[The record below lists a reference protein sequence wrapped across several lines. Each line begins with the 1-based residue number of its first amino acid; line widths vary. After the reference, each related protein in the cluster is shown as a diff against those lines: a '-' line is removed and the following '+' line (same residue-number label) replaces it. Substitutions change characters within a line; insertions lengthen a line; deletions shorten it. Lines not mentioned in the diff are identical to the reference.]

1 MGIPGPALVQRVL
14 LPPASPPP
22 GPFSPWTWRPQP
34 RGLPGRPPFP
44 SPPAPAPQ
52 PGSEIMQIPGGSLIK
67 SLTRRWGRARGGAES
82 RGHAPEGP
90 ARLRREAPAP
100 LPGLGTAEPPA
111 GADRPALPPRPAG
124 PVPPPPRPPLPAG
137 RGLPSGAGTGPGRR
151 FSRGTPR
158 ARGRGRTCARSCG
171 PRVPGPPGS
180 GAGRPGQRPP
190 RPFSDAC
197 CWANSRGR
205 GRLKGRD

>member
-34 RGLPGRPPFP
+34 RGLPGWPPFP

-67 SLTRRWGRARGGAES
+67 SLTKRWGRARGGAES

-124 PVPPPPRPPLPAG
+124 PGPPPPALPSRPAAVSPAGPGRDPDGASPAG
-137 RGLPSGAGTGPGRR
+137 RPGLGGADAPAPGPAGPG
-151 FSRGTPR
+151 SRGR
-158 ARGRGRTCARSCG
+158 RGRGRGGRGSG
-171 PRVPGPPGS
+171 PRAPFQPPVVGPTA
-180 GAGRPGQRPP
+180 GA
-190 RPFSDAC
+190 A
-197 CWANSRGR
+197 AA
-205 GRLKGRD
+205 